1 MDARNRLWRLVRRV
15 LTLFA
20 ALVFCVV
27 LAVGVLLGSLWLEH
41 SFWIELP
48 KPTGP
53 FAVSRVVF
61 DWVDIKTSD
70 DLAPVPGTRRELLV

>member
-48 KPTGP
+48 KPTGH
-53 FAVSRVVF
+53 SRLVASCL
-61 DWVDIKTSD
+61 IGLT
-70 DLAPVPGTRRELLV
+70 LRRPMTWLLCREPDASF